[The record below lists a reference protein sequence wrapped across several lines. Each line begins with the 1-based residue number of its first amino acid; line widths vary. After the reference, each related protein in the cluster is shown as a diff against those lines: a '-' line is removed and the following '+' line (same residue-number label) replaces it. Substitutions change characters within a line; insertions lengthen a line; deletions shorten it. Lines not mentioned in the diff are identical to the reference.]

1 MKKMAAFFK
10 KLAKQEMRKLLQQN
24 IVPKQSSRVE
34 VSLSNFCWHM
44 AIADVYWKKKHYHVG
59 EKVAEVGFVWHPEAL
74 YQPNDISIG
83 TSLLQKIPKHINFQ
97 DQRQQNNAHTVHD
110 MVV

>member
-1 MKKMAAFFK
+1 MAAFFK

-24 IVPKQSSRVE
+24 IVPKRSRVE
-34 VSLSNFCWHM
+34 VSLSNSCWHI
-44 AIADVYWKKKHYHVG
+44 AIADVYWKKKNYHIG

-97 DQRQQNNAHTVHD
+97 DQRQQNNAF
-110 MVV
+110 